1 MSVSASGEG
10 RERCLASSSAGKNA
24 STRAWWWWPRVPP
37 VLMSAVLRRRPR
49 LARHSRELCVYVCV
63 RLQMC
68 LCTRGDVYTKRVW
81 VCTSELAGFGQQPSC
96 NRLPSVAEAD
106 EVGGGARRGFGA
118 SDTMLTRTTRRTRI
132 IHATTR
138 RVQ

>member
-49 LARHSRELCVYVCV
+49 LARHSRELCVYVCAPANV
-63 RLQMC
+63 F
-68 LCTRGDVYTKRVW
+68 VYAWGCVHEESLG
-81 VCTSELAGFGQQPSC
+81 VY
-96 NRLPSVAEAD
+96 V
-106 EVGGGARRGFGA
+106 
-118 SDTMLTRTTRRTRI
+118 
-132 IHATTR
+132 
-138 RVQ
+138 